1 MVSASITQPCFHEK
15 PGRNL
20 KMINMSDRIKY
31 GRDQYVGGKWHP
43 VETWDEMPSE
53 EFLKARE
60 EYDSP
65 KKRFEQ
71 AKKTYGELLEDPCKW
86 FRVISDTGKAP
97 SEEDYSGNL
106 CCYTRCWMSNVYT
119 TNSALPEEE
128 SLRVLEF
135 LQYAVCSSDFKK
147 AINLAG
153 RFMCGARLYALSLLC
168 NNK

>member
-1 MVSASITQPCFHEK
+1 MISASITQPCFHEK
-15 PGRNL
+15 SGRNL

-31 GRDQYVGGKWHP
+31 GRDQYVSGKWHP
-43 VETWDEMPSE
+43 VGTWAGMPSE
-53 EFLKARE
+53 EYQKARE

-71 AKKTYGELLEDPCKW
+71 AKKTYAELFEDPCKW
-86 FRVISDTGKAP
+86 FRVISDTGKA
-97 SEEDYSGNL
+97 DHSGKR
-106 CCYTRCWMSNVYT
+106 CCWMSNVYT

-147 AINLAG
+147 AINLAA
-153 RFMCGARLYALSLLC
+153 RFMCGARLCALGMLC
-168 NNK
+168 NNH